1 MSTCFIINRDIALR
15 NCIITQE
22 SIVKLTSIAL
32 CKDKHANEY
41 FKHNNKMIP
50 LRHLAP
56 EILLQSSFSTAS
68 DVYACGMAVW
78 EIMNSGALPFD
89 AISNDDLFQM
99 TQYKSVDYG
108 VLFGNDKIPSELQ
121 TTLVSFIYIIIID
134 ESRVELGSRLS

>member
-1 MSTCFIINRDIALR
+1 M
-15 NCIITQE
+15 
-22 SIVKLTSIAL
+22 KLTSIAL

-56 EILLQSSFSTAS
+56 EILLQSSFTTAS

-78 EIMNSGALPFD
+78 EVMNSGAILPFD

-121 TTLVSFIYIIIID
+121 KTLVSFIFIIIIIVD
-134 ESRVELGSRLS
+134 SAVLTKANDLYLFSSLAA